1 MIRRMQM
8 GGLKCK
14 MCGSNLD
21 IGDSITVC
29 KCEKCGTS
37 QTVPD
42 IEDDKELKLF
52 ERAGRL
58 RFNCDF
64 DKAAG
69 IYNTITDS
77 YTEEAEGYWG
87 LILCKY
93 GIEYADNASG
103 KKVPVCHRISYDS
116 VMDDEDF
123 ELVMENSDSESRAI
137 FREEA
142 KIIEENRKKYIQIA
156 ESEQPYDIY
165 ISYRAKDD
173 NGDKTAVSEI
183 AGHLYNKLTSAR
195 YRVFLSE
202 AALKGKKQSDCE
214 PYIYSALN
222 SANVMLALGT
232 SYDDYNNVWVKNE
245 WNRYLEIAEKN
256 KNKCLIPCYKDVDE
270 YDIPKE
276 FAGLKVCQLGNDDTF
291 NNIMAEIADVVKQ
304 ESVNQPAPKPEK
316 AEPAEEIELEEIE
329 IIEPVDINKLLDEG
343 FSAISDKNWKKANK
357 LFFHV
362 LDEEPDNSKAYWG
375 QLLVQ
380 QECTNAREMADN
392 LYLQVIGNTSDNTY
406 ELEIRDRR
414 QEIKDKYPVANL
426 FSEEEYA
433 NLFDVHFNY
442 QSGVENTKSAIAANN
457 EHYILSDNELFKR
470 AKQNADAEVAAGIEE
485 FVANVNRHL
494 DEILKNVTEKEQQ
507 EIEAARQ
514 QETAYF
520 SKLEDAFKKADD
532 MANANL
538 FNSEAEYQKDHD
550 SWEYE
555 RDNLEEARQ
564 QWVKDVEEKQK
575 EHDEWLAV
583 NGAAI
588 EEWNAKKKEYN
599 DNKQKLEYE
608 LKRLQEDKGFIE
620 GFMAGAK
627 AAKKDKEIMNVRIEL
642 SRLALPKEPIMPKEP
657 VIPPEPAL
665 RREPEK
671 PDYDIMIGRNDVLDT
686 FRSLM
691 A

>member
-1 MIRRMQM
+1 M
-8 GGLKCK
+8 GALKCK
-14 MCGSNLD
+14 MCGSNLE
-21 IGDSITVC
+21 IEDSITVC

-69 IYNTITDS
+69 IYDTITDS
-77 YTEEAEGYWG
+77 YPEEAEGYWG

-93 GIEYADNASG
+93 GIEYADDASG
-103 KKVPVCHRISYDS
+103 KKIPVCHRTSYNS
-116 VMDDEDF
+116 VMDEEDF
-123 ELVMENSDSESRAI
+123 ELVMENSNSESRAI
-137 FREEA
+137 YREEA
-142 KIIEENRKKYIQIA
+142 KIIEETRKEYIRIA

-165 ISYRAKDD
+165 ISYRAQDD
-173 NGDKTAVSEI
+173 NGDKTPVSEI
-183 AGHLYNKLTSAR
+183 AGHLYNKLTSAG

-202 AALKGKKQSDCE
+202 AALKGKKRSDCE

-232 SYDDYNNVWVKNE
+232 SYDDYNDVWVKNE
-245 WNRYLEIAEKN
+245 WNRYLEIAVKN

-291 NNIMAEIADVVKQ
+291 NNIMAEIANVVKP
-304 ESVNQPAPKPEK
+304 ESVNQPAPQT
-316 AEPAEEIELEEIE
+316 EPAEEIELEEIE

-343 FSAISDKNWKKANK
+343 FAAISDKNWKEANK
-357 LFFHV
+357 LFFQV

-494 DEILKNVTEKEQQ
+494 DEILKNVTEQEQQ

-538 FNSEAEYQKDHD
+538 SNSEAEYQKDHD
-550 SWEYE
+550 MWEHE

>member
-1 MIRRMQM
+1 M

-103 KKVPVCHRISYDS
+103 KKVSVCHRISYDS

-183 AGHLYNKLTSAR
+183 AGHLYNKLTSAG
-195 YRVFLSE
+195 YSVFLSE

-232 SYDDYNNVWVKNE
+232 SYDDYNDVWVKNE

-291 NNIMAEIADVVKQ
+291 NNIMAEIANVVKP
-304 ESVNQPAPKPEK
+304 ESVNQPAPEPEK

-343 FSAISDKNWKKANK
+343 FSAISDKNWKEANK
-357 LFFHV
+357 LFFQV

-494 DEILKNVTEKEQQ
+494 DEILKNVTEQEQQ
-507 EIEAARQ
+507 EIEEARQ

-538 FNSEAEYQKDHD
+538 SNSEAEYQKDHD

-583 NGAAI
+583 NGVAI

>member
-1 MIRRMQM
+1 M

-291 NNIMAEIADVVKQ
+291 NNIMAEIANVVKQ

-470 AKQNADAEVAAGIEE
+470 AKQNANAEVAAGIEE

>member
-1 MIRRMQM
+1 M

-183 AGHLYNKLTSAR
+183 AGHLYNKLTSAG
-195 YRVFLSE
+195 YSVFLSE

-232 SYDDYNNVWVKNE
+232 SYDDYNDVWVKNE

-291 NNIMAEIADVVKQ
+291 NNIMAEIANVVKP
-304 ESVNQPAPKPEK
+304 ESVNQPAPEPEK

-343 FSAISDKNWKKANK
+343 FSAISDKNWKEANK
-357 LFFHV
+357 LFFQV

-457 EHYILSDNELFKR
+457 ELFKR

-494 DEILKNVTEKEQQ
+494 DEILKNVTEQEQQ
-507 EIEAARQ
+507 EIEEARQ

-538 FNSEAEYQKDHD
+538 SNSEAEYQKDHD

-583 NGAAI
+583 NGVAI

>member
-1 MIRRMQM
+1 M
-8 GGLKCK
+8 GALKCK
-14 MCGSNLD
+14 MCGSNLE
-21 IGDSITVC
+21 IEDSITVC

-77 YTEEAEGYWG
+77 YPEEAEGYWG
-87 LILCKY
+87 LVLCKY

-183 AGHLYNKLTSAR
+183 AGHLYNKLTSAG

-202 AALKGKKQSDCE
+202 AALKGKKRSECE

-232 SYDDYNNVWVKNE
+232 SYDDYNDVWVKNE

-291 NNIMAEIADVVKQ
+291 NNIMAEIANVVKP
-304 ESVNQPAPKPEK
+304 ESVNQPAPEPEK

-329 IIEPVDINKLLDEG
+329 IIEPVNINKLLDEG

-357 LFFHV
+357 LFFQV

-494 DEILKNVTEKEQQ
+494 DEILKNVTEQEQQ

-538 FNSEAEYQKDHD
+538 SNSEAEYQKDHD

-564 QWVKDVEEKQK
+564 QWVKDVEEKQR

>member
-1 MIRRMQM
+1 M

-183 AGHLYNKLTSAR
+183 AGHLYNKLTSAG
-195 YRVFLSE
+195 YSVFLSE

-232 SYDDYNNVWVKNE
+232 SYDDYNDVWVKNE
-245 WNRYLEIAEKN
+245 WNRYLEIAENN

-291 NNIMAEIADVVKQ
+291 NNIMAEIANVVKP
-304 ESVNQPAPKPEK
+304 ESVNQPAPEPEK

-343 FSAISDKNWKKANK
+343 FSAISDKNWKEANK
-357 LFFHV
+357 LFFQV

-494 DEILKNVTEKEQQ
+494 DEILKNVTEQEQQ
-507 EIEAARQ
+507 EIEEARQ

-538 FNSEAEYQKDHD
+538 SNSEAEYQKDHD

-583 NGAAI
+583 NGVAI

>member
-1 MIRRMQM
+1 M
-8 GGLKCK
+8 GALKCK
-14 MCGSNLD
+14 MCGSNLE
-21 IGDSITVC
+21 IEDSITVC

-77 YTEEAEGYWG
+77 YPEEAEGYWG

-93 GIEYADNASG
+93 GIEYADDASG
-103 KKVPVCHRISYDS
+103 EKVPVCHRISYDS

-183 AGHLYNKLTSAR
+183 AGYLYNKLTSAG

-202 AALKGKKQSDCE
+202 AALKGKKRSDCE

-232 SYDDYNNVWVKNE
+232 SYDDYNDVWVKNE

-291 NNIMAEIADVVKQ
+291 NNIMAEIANVVKP
-304 ESVNQPAPKPEK
+304 ESVNQPAPEPEK

-357 LFFHV
+357 LFFQV

-494 DEILKNVTEKEQQ
+494 DEILKNVTEQEQQ

-538 FNSEAEYQKDHD
+538 SNSEAEYQKDHD

>member
-1 MIRRMQM
+1 M

-183 AGHLYNKLTSAR
+183 AGHLYNKLTSAG
-195 YRVFLSE
+195 YSVFLSE

-232 SYDDYNNVWVKNE
+232 SYDDYNDVWVKNE

-291 NNIMAEIADVVKQ
+291 NNIMAEIANVVKP
-304 ESVNQPAPKPEK
+304 ESVNQPAPEPEK

-494 DEILKNVTEKEQQ
+494 DEILKNVTEQEQQ
-507 EIEAARQ
+507 EIEEARQ

-538 FNSEAEYQKDHD
+538 SNSEAEYQKDHD

>member
-1 MIRRMQM
+1 M

-21 IGDSITVC
+21 IEDSITVC

-77 YTEEAEGYWG
+77 YPEEAEGYWG

-291 NNIMAEIADVVKQ
+291 NNIMAEIANVVKQ
-304 ESVNQPAPKPEK
+304 ESVNQPEPEK
-316 AEPAEEIELEEIE
+316 AELAEEIELEEIE

-470 AKQNADAEVAAGIEE
+470 AKQNADAEVATGIEE

-494 DEILKNVTEKEQQ
+494 DEILKNVTEQEQQ

-538 FNSEAEYQKDHD
+538 SNSEAEYQKDHD

-691 A
+691 V

>member
-1 MIRRMQM
+1 M
-8 GGLKCK
+8 GALKCK
-14 MCGSNLD
+14 MCGSNLE
-21 IGDSITVC
+21 IEDSITVC

-69 IYNTITDS
+69 IYDTITDS
-77 YTEEAEGYWG
+77 YPEEAEGYWG

-93 GIEYADNASG
+93 GIEYADDASG
-103 KKVPVCHRISYDS
+103 KKIPVCHRTSYNS
-116 VMDDEDF
+116 VMDEEDF
-123 ELVMENSDSESRAI
+123 ELVMENSNSESRAI
-137 FREEA
+137 YREEA
-142 KIIEENRKKYIQIA
+142 KIIEETRKEYIRIA

-165 ISYRAKDD
+165 ISYRAQDD
-173 NGDKTAVSEI
+173 NGDKTPVSEI
-183 AGHLYNKLTSAR
+183 AGHLYNKLTSAG

-202 AALKGKKQSDCE
+202 AALKGKKRTDCE

-232 SYDDYNNVWVKNE
+232 SYDDYNDVWVKNE
-245 WNRYLEIAEKN
+245 WNRYLEIAVKN

-291 NNIMAEIADVVKQ
+291 NNIMAEIANVVKP
-304 ESVNQPAPKPEK
+304 ESVNQPAPEPEK

-343 FSAISDKNWKKANK
+343 FAAIADKNWKEANK
-357 LFFHV
+357 LFFQV

-470 AKQNADAEVAAGIEE
+470 AKQNADAEVEAGIEE

-494 DEILKNVTEKEQQ
+494 DEILKTVTEQEQQ

-538 FNSEAEYQKDHD
+538 YNSEAEYQKDHD
-550 SWEYE
+550 MWEHE

-564 QWVKDVEEKQK
+564 QWAKDVEEKQK

-588 EEWNAKKKEYN
+588 EEWNAQKKEYN
-599 DNKQKLEYE
+599 DNKQRLEYE

>member
-1 MIRRMQM
+1 M
-8 GGLKCK
+8 GALKCK
-14 MCGSNLD
+14 MCGSNLE
-21 IGDSITVC
+21 IEDSITVC

-69 IYNTITDS
+69 IYDTITDS
-77 YTEEAEGYWG
+77 YPEEAEGYWG

-93 GIEYADNASG
+93 GIEYADDASG
-103 KKVPVCHRISYDS
+103 KKIPVCHRTSYNS
-116 VMDDEDF
+116 VMDEEDF
-123 ELVMENSDSESRAI
+123 ELVMENSNSESRAI
-137 FREEA
+137 YREEA
-142 KIIEENRKKYIQIA
+142 KIIEETRKEYIRIA

-165 ISYRAKDD
+165 ISYRAQDD
-173 NGDKTAVSEI
+173 NGDKTPVSEI
-183 AGHLYNKLTSAR
+183 AGHLYNKLTSAG

-232 SYDDYNNVWVKNE
+232 SYDDYNDVWVKNE
-245 WNRYLEIAEKN
+245 WNRYLEIAVKN

-291 NNIMAEIADVVKQ
+291 NNIMAVIANVVKP
-304 ESVNQPAPKPEK
+304 ESVNQSAPEPEK

-343 FSAISDKNWKKANK
+343 FSAISDKNWKEANK
-357 LFFHV
+357 LFFQV

-392 LYLQVIGNTSDNTY
+392 LYLQVIGNTSYNTY

-470 AKQNADAEVAAGIEE
+470 AKQNADAEVTAGIEE

-494 DEILKNVTEKEQQ
+494 DEILKNVTEQEQQ

-538 FNSEAEYQKDHD
+538 SNSEAEYQKDHD

-671 PDYDIMIGRNDVLDT
+671 PDYDIMIGRNEVLDT

>member
-1 MIRRMQM
+1 M
-8 GGLKCK
+8 GALKCK
-14 MCGSNLD
+14 MCGSNLE
-21 IGDSITVC
+21 IEDSITVC

-77 YTEEAEGYWG
+77 YPEEAEGYWG

-183 AGHLYNKLTSAR
+183 AEHLYNKLTSAG

-202 AALKGKKQSDCE
+202 TALKGKKRSECE

-232 SYDDYNNVWVKNE
+232 SYDDYNDVWVKNE

-291 NNIMAEIADVVKQ
+291 NNIMAEIANVVKP
-304 ESVNQPAPKPEK
+304 ESVNQPAPEPEK

-329 IIEPVDINKLLDEG
+329 IIEPVNINKLLDEG

-357 LFFHV
+357 LFFQV

-494 DEILKNVTEKEQQ
+494 DEILKNVTEQEQQ

-538 FNSEAEYQKDHD
+538 SNSEAEYQKDHD

-665 RREPEK
+665 GGEPEK
-671 PDYDIMIGRNDVLDT
+671 PDYDIMIGRNEVFDT

>member
-1 MIRRMQM
+1 M
-8 GGLKCK
+8 GALKCK
-14 MCGSNLD
+14 MCGSNLE
-21 IGDSITVC
+21 IEDSITVC

-77 YTEEAEGYWG
+77 YPEEAEGYWG

-183 AGHLYNKLTSAR
+183 AGHLYNKLTSAG

-202 AALKGKKQSDCE
+202 AALKGKKRSECE

-232 SYDDYNNVWVKNE
+232 SYDDYNDVWVKNE

-291 NNIMAEIADVVKQ
+291 NNIMAEIANVVKP
-304 ESVNQPAPKPEK
+304 ESVNQSAPQT
-316 AEPAEEIELEEIE
+316 EPAEEIELEEIE

-343 FSAISDKNWKKANK
+343 FAAIADKNWKEANK
-357 LFFHV
+357 LFFQV

-494 DEILKNVTEKEQQ
+494 DEILKNVTEQEQQ

-538 FNSEAEYQKDHD
+538 SNSEAEYQKDHD

>member
-1 MIRRMQM
+1 
-8 GGLKCK
+8 
-14 MCGSNLD
+14 
-21 IGDSITVC
+21 
-29 KCEKCGTS
+29 
-37 QTVPD
+37 
-42 IEDDKELKLF
+42 
-52 ERAGRL
+52 
-58 RFNCDF
+58 
-64 DKAAG
+64 
-69 IYNTITDS
+69 
-77 YTEEAEGYWG
+77 
-87 LILCKY
+87 
-93 GIEYADNASG
+93 
-103 KKVPVCHRISYDS
+103 
-116 VMDDEDF
+116 MDDEDF

-183 AGHLYNKLTSAR
+183 AGHLYNKLTSAG
-195 YRVFLSE
+195 YSVFLSE

-232 SYDDYNNVWVKNE
+232 SYDDYNDVWVKNE

-291 NNIMAEIADVVKQ
+291 NNIMAEIANVVKP
-304 ESVNQPAPKPEK
+304 ESVNQPAPEPEK

-343 FSAISDKNWKKANK
+343 FSAISDKNWKEANK
-357 LFFHV
+357 LFFQV

-485 FVANVNRHL
+485 FFANVNRHL
-494 DEILKNVTEKEQQ
+494 DEILKNVTEQEQQ
-507 EIEAARQ
+507 EIEEARQ

-538 FNSEAEYQKDHD
+538 SNSEAEYQKDHD

-583 NGAAI
+583 NGVAI

-665 RREPEK
+665 RRESEK

>member
-1 MIRRMQM
+1 M

-77 YTEEAEGYWG
+77 YPEEAEGYWG

-291 NNIMAEIADVVKQ
+291 NNIMAEIANVVKQ

-494 DEILKNVTEKEQQ
+494 DEILKNVTEQEQQ
-507 EIEAARQ
+507 EIEEARQ

-538 FNSEAEYQKDHD
+538 SNSEAEYQKDHD

-583 NGAAI
+583 NGVAI

>member
-21 IGDSITVC
+21 IEDSITVC

-77 YTEEAEGYWG
+77 YPEEAEGYWG

-291 NNIMAEIADVVKQ
+291 NNIMAEIANVVKQ

-583 NGAAI
+583 NGVAI

>member
-1 MIRRMQM
+1 M

-291 NNIMAEIADVVKQ
+291 NNIMAEIANVVKQ

-494 DEILKNVTEKEQQ
+494 DEILKNVTEQEQQ

-538 FNSEAEYQKDHD
+538 SNSEAEYQKDHD

>member
-1 MIRRMQM
+1 M
-8 GGLKCK
+8 GALKCK
-14 MCGSNLD
+14 MCGSNLE
-21 IGDSITVC
+21 IEDSITVC

-64 DKAAG
+64 DKASG

-77 YTEEAEGYWG
+77 YPEEAEGYWG

-183 AGHLYNKLTSAR
+183 AEHLYNKLTSAG

-202 AALKGKKQSDCE
+202 TALKGKKRSECE

-232 SYDDYNNVWVKNE
+232 SYDDYNDVWVKNE

-291 NNIMAEIADVVKQ
+291 NNIMAEIANVVKP
-304 ESVNQPAPKPEK
+304 ESVNQPAPEPEK

-329 IIEPVDINKLLDEG
+329 IIEPVNINKLLDEG

-357 LFFHV
+357 LFFQV

-494 DEILKNVTEKEQQ
+494 DEILKNVTEQEQQ

-538 FNSEAEYQKDHD
+538 SNSEAEYQKDHD

>member
-1 MIRRMQM
+1 M

-77 YTEEAEGYWG
+77 YTEKAEGYWG

-183 AGHLYNKLTSAR
+183 AGHLYNKLTSAG
-195 YRVFLSE
+195 YSVFLSE

-232 SYDDYNNVWVKNE
+232 SYDDYNDVWVKNE

-291 NNIMAEIADVVKQ
+291 NNIMAEIANVVKP
-304 ESVNQPAPKPEK
+304 ESVNQPAPEPEK

-343 FSAISDKNWKKANK
+343 FSAISDKNWKEANK
-357 LFFHV
+357 LFFQV

-494 DEILKNVTEKEQQ
+494 DEILKNVTEQEQQ
-507 EIEAARQ
+507 EIEEARQ

-538 FNSEAEYQKDHD
+538 SNSEAEYQKDHD

-583 NGAAI
+583 NGVAI

>member
-1 MIRRMQM
+1 M
-8 GGLKCK
+8 GALKCK
-14 MCGSNLD
+14 MCGSNLE
-21 IGDSITVC
+21 IEDSITVC

-77 YTEEAEGYWG
+77 YPEEAEGYWG

-93 GIEYADNASG
+93 GIEYADDASG

-142 KIIEENRKKYIQIA
+142 KIIEENRKEYIQIA

-183 AGHLYNKLTSAR
+183 AEHLYNKLTSAG

-202 AALKGKKQSDCE
+202 AALKGKERSYCE

-232 SYDDYNNVWVKNE
+232 SYDDYNDVWVKNE

-291 NNIMAEIADVVKQ
+291 NNIMAEIANVVKPA
-304 ESVNQPAPKPEK
+304 SINQPVSEPEK

-329 IIEPVDINKLLDEG
+329 IIEPIDINKLLDEG
-343 FSAISDKNWKKANK
+343 FAAISDKNWKKANK
-357 LFFHV
+357 LFFQV

-426 FSEEEYA
+426 FSEEEYE

-470 AKQNADAEVAAGIEE
+470 AKQNADAEVEAGIEE

-494 DEILKNVTEKEQQ
+494 EEILKNVTEQEQQ

-538 FNSEAEYQKDHD
+538 SNSEAEYQKDHD

-555 RDNLEEARQ
+555 KDNLEEARQ

-671 PDYDIMIGRNDVLDT
+671 PDYDVMIGRNEVLDA
-686 FRSLM
+686 FRGFM

>member
-1 MIRRMQM
+1 M

-103 KKVPVCHRISYDS
+103 KNVPVCHRISYDS

-183 AGHLYNKLTSAR
+183 AGHLYNKLTSAG
-195 YRVFLSE
+195 YSVFLSE

-232 SYDDYNNVWVKNE
+232 SYDDYNDVWVKNE

-291 NNIMAEIADVVKQ
+291 NNIMAEIANVVKP
-304 ESVNQPAPKPEK
+304 ESVNQPAPEPEK

-343 FSAISDKNWKKANK
+343 FSAISDKNWKEANK
-357 LFFHV
+357 LFFQV

-494 DEILKNVTEKEQQ
+494 DEILKNVTEQEQQ
-507 EIEAARQ
+507 EIEEARQ

-538 FNSEAEYQKDHD
+538 SNSEAEYQKDHD

-583 NGAAI
+583 NGVAI

>member
-1 MIRRMQM
+1 M

-291 NNIMAEIADVVKQ
+291 NNIMAEIANVVKP
-304 ESVNQPAPKPEK
+304 ESVNQPAPEPEK

-329 IIEPVDINKLLDEG
+329 IIEPVNINKLLDEG

-357 LFFHV
+357 LFFQV

-494 DEILKNVTEKEQQ
+494 DEILKNVTEQEQQ

-538 FNSEAEYQKDHD
+538 SNSEAEYQKDHD

-555 RDNLEEARQ
+555 RDNLEEVRQ

>member
-1 MIRRMQM
+1 M
-8 GGLKCK
+8 GALKCK
-14 MCGSNLD
+14 MCGSNLE
-21 IGDSITVC
+21 IEDSITVC

-77 YTEEAEGYWG
+77 YPEEAEGYWG

-291 NNIMAEIADVVKQ
+291 NNIMAEIANVVKQ

-357 LFFHV
+357 LFFQV

>member
-8 GGLKCK
+8 GALKCK
-14 MCGSNLD
+14 MCGSNLE
-21 IGDSITVC
+21 IEDSITVC

-77 YTEEAEGYWG
+77 YPEEAEGYWG

-93 GIEYADNASG
+93 GIEYADDASG

-142 KIIEENRKKYIQIA
+142 KIIEENRKEYIQIA

-183 AGHLYNKLTSAR
+183 AEHLYNKLTSAG

-202 AALKGKKQSDCE
+202 AALKGKKWADCE

-232 SYDDYNNVWVKNE
+232 SYDDYNDVWVKNE

-291 NNIMAEIADVVKQ
+291 NNIMAEIANVVKP
-304 ESVNQPAPKPEK
+304 ESVNQPAPQT
-316 AEPAEEIELEEIE
+316 EPAEEIELEEIE

-343 FSAISDKNWKKANK
+343 FAAIADKNWKEANK
-357 LFFHV
+357 LFFQV

-426 FSEEEYA
+426 FSEEEYE

-470 AKQNADAEVAAGIEE
+470 AKQNADAEVEAGIEE

-494 DEILKNVTEKEQQ
+494 DEILKNVTEQEQQ

-538 FNSEAEYQKDHD
+538 SNSEAEYQKDHD
-550 SWEYE
+550 MWEHE

-588 EEWNAKKKEYN
+588 EEWNAQKKEYN
-599 DNKQKLEYE
+599 DNKQRLEYE

-691 A
+691 V

>member
-1 MIRRMQM
+1 M
-8 GGLKCK
+8 GALKCK
-14 MCGSNLD
+14 MCGSNLE
-21 IGDSITVC
+21 IEDSITVC

-77 YTEEAEGYWG
+77 YPEEAEGYWG

-173 NGDKTAVSEI
+173 NGDKMAVSEI
-183 AGHLYNKLTSAR
+183 AGHLYNKLTSAG

-202 AALKGKKQSDCE
+202 AALKGKKRSECE

-232 SYDDYNNVWVKNE
+232 SYDDYNDVWVKNE

-291 NNIMAEIADVVKQ
+291 NNIMAEIANVVKP
-304 ESVNQPAPKPEK
+304 ESVNQPAPEPEK

-329 IIEPVDINKLLDEG
+329 IIEPVNINKLLDEG

-357 LFFHV
+357 LFFQV

-494 DEILKNVTEKEQQ
+494 DEILKNVTEQEQQ
-507 EIEAARQ
+507 EIEEARQ

-538 FNSEAEYQKDHD
+538 SNSEAEYQKDHD

>member
-1 MIRRMQM
+1 M
-8 GGLKCK
+8 GALKCK
-14 MCGSNLD
+14 MCGSNLE
-21 IGDSITVC
+21 IEDSITVC

-69 IYNTITDS
+69 IYDTITDS
-77 YTEEAEGYWG
+77 YPEEAEGYWG

-93 GIEYADNASG
+93 GIEYADDASG
-103 KKVPVCHRISYDS
+103 KKIPVCHRTSYNS
-116 VMDDEDF
+116 VMDEEDF
-123 ELVMENSDSESRAI
+123 ELVMENSNSESRAI
-137 FREEA
+137 YREEA
-142 KIIEENRKKYIQIA
+142 KIIEETRKEYIRIA

-165 ISYRAKDD
+165 ISYRAQDD
-173 NGDKTAVSEI
+173 TGDKTPVSEI
-183 AGHLYNKLTSAR
+183 AGHLYNKLTSAG

-202 AALKGKKQSDCE
+202 TVLKGKKWADCE

-232 SYDDYNNVWVKNE
+232 SYDDYNDVWVKNE

-270 YDIPKE
+270 YDVPKE

-291 NNIMAEIADVVKQ
+291 NNIIAEIANVVKP
-304 ESVNQPAPKPEK
+304 ESVNQPAPQ

-329 IIEPVDINKLLDEG
+329 ITEPVDINKLLDEG
-343 FSAISDKNWKKANK
+343 FAAIADKNWKEANK
-357 LFFHV
+357 LFFQV

-426 FSEEEYA
+426 FSEEEYE

-470 AKQNADAEVAAGIEE
+470 AKQNADAEVEAGIEE

-494 DEILKNVTEKEQQ
+494 EEILKNVTEQEQQ

-538 FNSEAEYQKDHD
+538 SNSEAEYQKDHD
-550 SWEYE
+550 MWEHE

-588 EEWNAKKKEYN
+588 EEWNAQKKEYN
-599 DNKQKLEYE
+599 DNKQRLEYE

-642 SRLALPKEPIMPKEP
+642 SRLSLPKEPIMPKEP

-691 A
+691 V

>member
-1 MIRRMQM
+1 M
-8 GGLKCK
+8 GALKCK
-14 MCGSNLD
+14 MCGSNLE
-21 IGDSITVC
+21 IEDSITVC

-69 IYNTITDS
+69 IYDTITDS
-77 YTEEAEGYWG
+77 YPEEAEGYWG

-93 GIEYADNASG
+93 GIEYADDASG
-103 KKVPVCHRISYDS
+103 KKIPVCHRTSYNS
-116 VMDDEDF
+116 VMDEEDF
-123 ELVMENSDSESRAI
+123 ELVMENSNSESRAI
-137 FREEA
+137 YREEA
-142 KIIEENRKKYIQIA
+142 KIIEETRKEYIRIA

-165 ISYRAKDD
+165 ISYRAQDD
-173 NGDKTAVSEI
+173 NGDKTPVSEI
-183 AGHLYNKLTSAR
+183 AGHLYNKLTSAG

-202 AALKGKKQSDCE
+202 AALKVKKRSDCE

-232 SYDDYNNVWVKNE
+232 SYDDYNDVWVKNE
-245 WNRYLEIAEKN
+245 WNRYLEIAVKN

-291 NNIMAEIADVVKQ
+291 NNIMAEIANVVKP
-304 ESVNQPAPKPEK
+304 ESVNQPAPQT
-316 AEPAEEIELEEIE
+316 EPAEEIELEEIE

-343 FSAISDKNWKKANK
+343 FAAIADKNWKEANK
-357 LFFHV
+357 LFFQV

-494 DEILKNVTEKEQQ
+494 DEILKNVTEQEQQ

-538 FNSEAEYQKDHD
+538 SNSEAEYQKDHD
-550 SWEYE
+550 MWEHE